1 MTNTNKHYGYWVF
14 GRDMDNVN
22 LEALKNKGITDIFLN
37 YYAFTVHGE
46 SKVQTWINKA
56 KQNNIDIHIWTQC
69 FYEGGWVDP
78 ALTDLTAKKNEIKK
92 YANLKN
98 VKGVHL
104 DYLRYP
110 GNAHKIIGGFEA
122 ITRFAKEVRE
132 QNPDTF
138 LSCAVMPENEGKK
151 YYGQDL
157 DALGQI
163 MDAVIPMQYKGNYKA
178 GTSWLASI
186 TKSFSA
192 KANIWSGLQAY
203 KSDNDTT
210 LLSSNE
216 LMNDINTCL
225 TNGAS
230 GAVIFRYGLS
240 PDINFNGD
248 KMTISATNINTM
260 ANSIK
265 TYVEKNKTFPN
276 TITVDGTQYTYG
288 QMAYI
293 LAYAI
298 NNLGKPADVFKV
310 NGASKSTGDTINEN
324 IVTSDYKDIAKR
336 VANYIKTH
344 KQCPNYATT
353 AKSKKRLRPRV
364 FIYMFAR
371 IIVWYNNHKSLP
383 NYANANSGYFTG
395 STSTTQTTTNNCTN
409 PYTSTPHPTASGCN
423 GMAQNTPTWCGPS
436 ALHKGLYKFGIRD
449 ISQAQLAAWAG
460 TGSAGTSHAGLQTAI
475 AKVNRQKGTNIT
487 LKWYNLSDLGW
498 KKIGELLCKPNVAV
512 FCHIL
517 YKNGGT
523 CSGRGNFGHY
533 ELLVKVNLSTKYVKV
548 LNSLGS
554 KCGRCYCGY
563 YQDRTIAC
571 QERFIKGI
579 SQKSIAVLEKL

>member
-1 MTNTNKHYGYWVF
+1 MN
-14 GRDMDNVN
+14 NVN

-69 FYEGGWVDP
+69 FYEGGWIDP

-178 GTSWLASI
+178 GTSWLAST

-216 LMNDINTCL
+216 LMNDVNTCL

-288 QMAYI
+288 EMAYI

-371 IIVWYNNHKSLP
+371 IIVWYNNYKSLP

-395 STSTTQTTTNNCTN
+395 STSTTTTTNNCTN
-409 PYTSTPHPTASGCN
+409 PYTSTPHPTTPGCN
-423 GMAQNTPTWCGPS
+423 GMAQNTSTWCGPS

-475 AKVNRQKGTNIT
+475 AKVNRQKGINIT

-523 CSGRGNFGHY
+523 CSGSGNFGHY
-533 ELLVKVNLSTKYVKV
+533 ELLTKVNLSTKYVKV

>member
-1 MTNTNKHYGYWVF
+1 
-14 GRDMDNVN
+14 MDNVN

-37 YYAFTVHGE
+37 YYAFIVHGE
-46 SKVQTWINKA
+46 SKVQAWIGKA
-56 KQNNIDIHIWTQC
+56 KQNNIDTHIWVQC
-69 FYEGGWVDP
+69 FYEGGWIDP
-78 ALTDLTAKKNEIKK
+78 ALSDLTAKKNEIKK
-92 YANLKN
+92 YASLKN

-157 DALGQI
+157 DALGKI

-216 LMNDINTCL
+216 LMNDVNTCL

-298 NNLGKPADVFKV
+298 NNLGKPADVFTV

-344 KQCPNYATT
+344 KQCPNYAMTT
-353 AKSKKRLRPRV
+353 KSKKKLRPRV

-395 STSTTQTTTNNCTN
+395 STSTAQTTTNNCTN

-423 GMAQNTPTWCGPS
+423 GMGQNTSTYCGPS
-436 ALHKGLYKFGIRD
+436 ALHKALYKFGIRD
-449 ISQAQLAAWAG
+449 ITQEQLAKWAG
-460 TGSAGTSHAGLQTAI
+460 TGSAGTSHAGLETAI
-475 AKVNRQKGTNIT
+475 AKVNKQKGTNIT
-487 LKWYNLSDLGW
+487 FKWYNLSDLGW
-498 KKIGELLCKPNVAV
+498 GGIGKLLCKPNTAV

-523 CSGRGNFGHY
+523 CSGSGNFGHY

-554 KCGRCYCGY
+554 RCGRCYCGY

-571 QERFIKGI
+571 QEQFIRRI
-579 SQKSIAVLEKL
+579 SQKSIAVLTKN

>member
-1 MTNTNKHYGYWVF
+1 
-14 GRDMDNVN
+14 MDNVN

-240 PDINFNGD
+240 PDINFNSD

-395 STSTTQTTTNNCTN
+395 STSTAQTTTNNCTN
-409 PYTSTPHPTASGCN
+409 PYTSTPHPTTPGCD

-460 TGSAGTSHAGLQTAI
+460 TGSAGTSHAGLETAI
-475 AKVNRQKGTNIT
+475 AKVNKQKGVNIT
-487 LKWYNLSDLGW
+487 FKWYNLSDLGW
-498 KKIGELLCKPNVAV
+498 KKIGELLCKPNTAV
-512 FCHIL
+512 FAHIL

-523 CSGRGNFGHY
+523 CNGSGNFGHY
-533 ELLVKVNLSTKYVKV
+533 ELITKVNLSTKYVKV

-554 KCGRCYCGY
+554 RCGRCYCGY
-563 YQDRTIAC
+563 YQDRTMMC
-571 QERFIKGI
+571 EERFITGI
-579 SQKSIAVLEKL
+579 SQKSIAVLTKL

>member
-1 MTNTNKHYGYWVF
+1 
-14 GRDMDNVN
+14 MDNVN

-69 FYEGGWVDP
+69 FYEGGWIDP
-78 ALTDLTAKKNEIKK
+78 ALSDLTAKKNEIKK
-92 YANLKN
+92 YASLKN

-178 GTSWLASI
+178 GTSWLAST

-216 LMNDINTCL
+216 LMNDVNTCL

-298 NNLGKPADVFKV
+298 NNLGKPADVFTV

-395 STSTTQTTTNNCTN
+395 VASTTTTTNNCSN
-409 PYTSTPHPTASGCN
+409 PYISTPHPTTSGCN
-423 GMAQNTPTWCGPS
+423 GMGQNTSTYCGPS
-436 ALHKGLYKFGIRD
+436 ALHKALYKFGIRD
-449 ISQAQLAAWAG
+449 ITQKQLAKWAG
-460 TGSAGTSHAGLQTAI
+460 TGSAGTSHSGLETAI
-475 AKVNRQKGTNIT
+475 AKVNKQKGTNIT
-487 LKWYNLSDLGW
+487 FKWYNLSDLGW
-498 KKIGELLCKPNVAV
+498 KKIGELLCKPNTAV
-512 FCHIL
+512 FAHIL

-523 CSGRGNFGHY
+523 CNGSGNFGHY
-533 ELLVKVNLSTKYVKV
+533 ELITKVNLSTKYVKV

-554 KCGRCYCGY
+554 RCGRCYCGY
-563 YQDRTIAC
+563 YQDRTMMC
-571 QERFIKGI
+571 EERFIKGI
-579 SQKSIAVLEKL
+579 SQKSIAVLTKL

>member
-1 MTNTNKHYGYWVF
+1 MN
-14 GRDMDNVN
+14 NVN

-178 GTSWLASI
+178 GTSWLAST

-216 LMNDINTCL
+216 LMNDVNTCL

-288 QMAYI
+288 EMAYI

-371 IIVWYNNHKSLP
+371 IIVWYNNYKSLP

-395 STSTTQTTTNNCTN
+395 STSTTTTTNNCTN
-409 PYTSTPHPTASGCN
+409 PYTSTPHPTTPGCN
-423 GMAQNTPTWCGPS
+423 GMAQNTSTWCGPS

-475 AKVNRQKGTNIT
+475 AKVNRQKGINIT

-523 CSGRGNFGHY
+523 CSGSGNFGHY
-533 ELLVKVNLSTKYVKV
+533 ELLTKVNLSTKYVKV

>member
-1 MTNTNKHYGYWVF
+1 MNNI
-14 GRDMDNVN
+14 N

-46 SKVQTWINKA
+46 YKVQAWIDKA
-56 KQNNIDIHIWTQC
+56 KQNNIDIHIWVQC
-69 FYEGGWVDP
+69 FYEGGWIDP
-78 ALTDLTAKKNEIKK
+78 ALSDLTAKKNEIKK

-138 LSCAVMPENEGKK
+138 LSCAIMPENEGKK

-178 GTSWLASI
+178 ETSWLAST

-216 LMNDINTCL
+216 LMNDVSTCL
-225 TNGAS
+225 DNGAS

-288 QMAYI
+288 EMAYI

-298 NNLGKPADVFKV
+298 NNLGKPADVFTVK
-310 NGASKSTGDTINEN
+310 GASKSTGDTINEN
-324 IVTSDYKDIAKR
+324 IMISDYKDIAKR
-336 VANYIKTH
+336 VANYIKTN
-344 KQCPNYATT
+344 KQTPNYAMTT
-353 AKSKKRLRPRV
+353 KSKKKLRPRV
-364 FIYMFAR
+364 FIYMFSR

-383 NYANANSGYFTG
+383 NYANANSEYFTG
-395 STSTTQTTTNNCTN
+395 STSTTTTTNNCTN
-409 PYTSTPHPTASGCN
+409 PYTSTPHPTKPGCN
-423 GMAQNTPTWCGPS
+423 GTGQNNSVCCGPS
-436 ALHKGLYKFGIRD
+436 ALHKALYKFGIRD
-449 ISQAQLAAWAG
+449 ITQEQLAKWAG
-460 TGSAGTSHAGLQTAI
+460 TGSAGTSHAGLETAI
-475 AKVNRQKGTNIT
+475 AKANKQKGTNIT
-487 LKWYNLSDLGW
+487 LKFYNLSDLGW
-498 KKIGELLCKPNVAV
+498 EKIGKLLCKPNVAV

-523 CSGRGNFGHY
+523 CSGSGNFGHY

-563 YQDRTIAC
+563 YQDRTIKC
-571 QERFIKGI
+571 EETFIKGI
-579 SQKSIAVLEKL
+579 SQKSIAVLTKL

>member
-1 MTNTNKHYGYWVF
+1 
-14 GRDMDNVN
+14 
-22 LEALKNKGITDIFLN
+22 
-37 YYAFTVHGE
+37 
-46 SKVQTWINKA
+46 
-56 KQNNIDIHIWTQC
+56 
-69 FYEGGWVDP
+69 
-78 ALTDLTAKKNEIKK
+78 
-92 YANLKN
+92 
-98 VKGVHL
+98 
-104 DYLRYP
+104 
-110 GNAHKIIGGFEA
+110 
-122 ITRFAKEVRE
+122 
-132 QNPDTF
+132 
-138 LSCAVMPENEGKK
+138 
-151 YYGQDL
+151 
-157 DALGQI
+157 
-163 MDAVIPMQYKGNYKA
+163 
-178 GTSWLASI
+178 
-186 TKSFSA
+186 
-192 KANIWSGLQAY
+192 
-203 KSDNDTT
+203 
-210 LLSSNE
+210 
-216 LMNDINTCL
+216 
-225 TNGAS
+225 
-230 GAVIFRYGLS
+230 
-240 PDINFNGD
+240 
-248 KMTISATNINTM
+248 
-260 ANSIK
+260 
-265 TYVEKNKTFPN
+265 
-276 TITVDGTQYTYG
+276 
-288 QMAYI
+288 MAYI

-395 STSTTQTTTNNCTN
+395 STSTAQTTTNNCTN

-423 GMAQNTPTWCGPS
+423 GMGQNNSVCCGPS
-436 ALHKGLYKFGIRD
+436 ALHKALYKFGIRD
-449 ISQAQLAAWAG
+449 ITQGQLSSWAG
-460 TGSAGTSHAGLQTAI
+460 TGSAGTSHAGLETAI

-498 KKIGELLCKPNVAV
+498 EKIGKLLCKPNTAV

-523 CSGRGNFGHY
+523 CNGSGNFGHY

-579 SQKSIAVLEKL
+579 SQKSIAVLTKL

>member
-14 GRDMDNVN
+14 GKDMNNVN

-216 LMNDINTCL
+216 LMNDVNTCL

-298 NNLGKPADVFKV
+298 NNLGKPADVFTV

-395 STSTTQTTTNNCTN
+395 STSTAQTTTNNCTN

-423 GMAQNTPTWCGPS
+423 GTGQNNSVCCGPS
-436 ALHKGLYKFGIRD
+436 ALHKALYKFGIRD
-449 ISQAQLAAWAG
+449 ITQGQLSSWAG
-460 TGSAGTSHAGLQTAI
+460 TGSAGTSHSGLETAI
-475 AKVNRQKGTNIT
+475 AKVNKQKGTNIT
-487 LKWYNLSDLGW
+487 FKWYNLSDLGW

-523 CSGRGNFGHY
+523 CSGSGNFGHY
-533 ELLVKVNLSTKYVKV
+533 ELLTKVNLSTKYVKV

-554 KCGRCYCGY
+554 RCGRCYCGY

-571 QERFIKGI
+571 QEQFIRRI
-579 SQKSIAVLEKL
+579 SQKSIAVLTKN

>member
-1 MTNTNKHYGYWVF
+1 
-14 GRDMDNVN
+14 MDNVN

-240 PDINFNGD
+240 PDINFNSD

-344 KQCPNYATT
+344 KQCPNYVIT

-395 STSTTQTTTNNCTN
+395 STSTAQTTTNNCTN

-423 GMAQNTPTWCGPS
+423 GMGQNTSTYCGPS
-436 ALHKGLYKFGIRD
+436 ALHKALYKFGIRD
-449 ISQAQLAAWAG
+449 ITQEQIAKWAG
-460 TGSAGTSHAGLQTAI
+460 TGSAGTSHAGLETAI
-475 AKVNRQKGTNIT
+475 AKVNKQKGVNIT
-487 LKWYNLSDLGW
+487 FKWYNLSDLGW
-498 KKIGELLCKPNVAV
+498 KKIGELLCKPNTAV
-512 FCHIL
+512 FAHIL

-523 CSGRGNFGHY
+523 CNGSGNFGHY
-533 ELLVKVNLSTKYVKV
+533 ELITKVNLSTKYVKV

-554 KCGRCYCGY
+554 RCGRCYCGY
-563 YQDRTIAC
+563 YQDRTMMC
-571 QERFIKGI
+571 EERFIKGI
-579 SQKSIAVLEKL
+579 SQKSIAVLTKL

>member
-1 MTNTNKHYGYWVF
+1 
-14 GRDMDNVN
+14 MDNVN

-46 SKVQTWINKA
+46 SKVQAWIDKA
-56 KQNNIDIHIWTQC
+56 KQNNIDIHIWVQC
-69 FYEGGWVDP
+69 FYEGGWIDP
-78 ALTDLTAKKNEIKK
+78 ALSDLTAKKNEIKK
-92 YANLKN
+92 YASLKN

-203 KSDNDTT
+203 KSDNDTS

-216 LMNDINTCL
+216 LMNDVNTCL

-353 AKSKKRLRPRV
+353 AKSKKKLRPRV
-364 FIYMFAR
+364 FIYMFSR

-395 STSTTQTTTNNCTN
+395 VASTTTTTNNCTN

-423 GMAQNTPTWCGPS
+423 GMGQNNSVCCGPS
-436 ALHKGLYKFGIRD
+436 ALHKALYKFGIRD
-449 ISQAQLAAWAG
+449 ITQGQLSSWAG

-498 KKIGELLCKPNVAV
+498 EKIGKLLCKPNTAV

-533 ELLVKVNLSTKYVKV
+533 ELLTKVNLSTKYVKV

-554 KCGRCYCGY
+554 KCGSCYCGY

-571 QERFIKGI
+571 QERFIRGI
-579 SQKSIAVLEKL
+579 SQKSIAVLTKN

>member
-1 MTNTNKHYGYWVF
+1 
-14 GRDMDNVN
+14 MDNVN

-46 SKVQTWINKA
+46 PKVQAWIDKA
-56 KQNNIDIHIWTQC
+56 KQNNIDIHIWVQC
-69 FYEGGWVDP
+69 FYEGSWIDP
-78 ALTDLTAKKNEIKK
+78 ALSDLTAKKNEIKK
-92 YANLKN
+92 YASLKN

-157 DALGQI
+157 DALGKI

-203 KSDNDTT
+203 KSDNDTS

-216 LMNDINTCL
+216 LMNDVNTCL

-248 KMTISATNINTM
+248 KMTISAKDINTM

-276 TITVDGTQYTYG
+276 TIIVDETQYTYG
-288 QMAYI
+288 EMAYI

-324 IVTSDYKDIAKR
+324 IMISDYKDIAKR
-336 VANYIKTH
+336 VANYIKTN
-344 KQCPNYATT
+344 KQTPNYAMTT
-353 AKSKKRLRPRV
+353 KSKKKLRPRV

-395 STSTTQTTTNNCTN
+395 STSTTTTTNNCSN

-423 GMAQNTPTWCGPS
+423 GTGQNTPTYCGPS
-436 ALHKGLYKFGIRD
+436 ALHKALYKFGIRD
-449 ISQAQLAAWAG
+449 ITQEQLAKWAG
-460 TGSAGTSHAGLQTAI
+460 TGSAGTSHAGLETAI
-475 AKVNRQKGTNIT
+475 AKVNKQKGTNIT
-487 LKWYNLSDLGW
+487 LKFYNLSDLGW
-498 KKIGELLCKPNVAV
+498 KKIGELLCKPNTAV
-512 FCHIL
+512 FAHIL

-523 CSGRGNFGHY
+523 CNGSGNFGHY
-533 ELLVKVNLSTKYVKV
+533 ELITKVNLSTKYVKV

-563 YQDRTIAC
+563 YQDRTMKC
-571 QERFIKGI
+571 EEKFIKGI

>member
-1 MTNTNKHYGYWVF
+1 MN
-14 GRDMDNVN
+14 NVN

-216 LMNDINTCL
+216 LMNDVNTCL

-298 NNLGKPADVFKV
+298 NNLGKPADVFTV
-310 NGASKSTGDTINEN
+310 NGASKSTGDAINEN

-395 STSTTQTTTNNCTN
+395 STSTAQTTTNNCTN
-409 PYTSTPHPTASGCN
+409 PYTSTPHPTTPGCD

-498 KKIGELLCKPNVAV
+498 KKIGELLCKPNTAV

-523 CSGRGNFGHY
+523 CNGSGNFGHY

-554 KCGRCYCGY
+554 RCGRCYCGY
-563 YQDRTIAC
+563 YQDRTMMC
-571 QERFIKGI
+571 EERFIKGI
-579 SQKSIAVLEKL
+579 SQKSIAVLTKL

>member
-1 MTNTNKHYGYWVF
+1 
-14 GRDMDNVN
+14 MDNVN

-37 YYAFTVHGE
+37 YYAFIVHGE
-46 SKVQTWINKA
+46 SKVQAWIDKA
-56 KQNNIDIHIWTQC
+56 KQNNIDIHIWVQC
-69 FYEGGWVDP
+69 FYEGGWIDP
-78 ALTDLTAKKNEIKK
+78 ALSDLTAKKNEIKK
-92 YANLKN
+92 YASLKN

-122 ITRFAKEVRE
+122 ITRFAKEVRNE
-132 QNPDTF
+132 NPNTF
-138 LSCAVMPENEGKK
+138 LSCAIMPENEGKK

-157 DALGQI
+157 DALGKI

-178 GTSWLASI
+178 GTSWLAST
-186 TKSFSA
+186 TKYFSS

-216 LMNDINTCL
+216 LMNDVNTCL

-353 AKSKKRLRPRV
+353 AKSKKKLRPRV
-364 FIYMFAR
+364 FIYMFSR

-395 STSTTQTTTNNCTN
+395 STSTAQTTTNNCTN
-409 PYTSTPHPTASGCN
+409 PYTSTPHPTTPGCD

-487 LKWYNLSDLGW
+487 LKWYNLRDLGW

-523 CSGRGNFGHY
+523 CSGSGNFGHY
-533 ELLVKVNLSTKYVKV
+533 ELLTKVNLSTKYVKV

-554 KCGRCYCGY
+554 RCGRCYCGY

-579 SQKSIAVLEKL
+579 SQKSIAVLTKL

>member
-1 MTNTNKHYGYWVF
+1 
-14 GRDMDNVN
+14 
-22 LEALKNKGITDIFLN
+22 
-37 YYAFTVHGE
+37 
-46 SKVQTWINKA
+46 
-56 KQNNIDIHIWTQC
+56 
-69 FYEGGWVDP
+69 
-78 ALTDLTAKKNEIKK
+78 
-92 YANLKN
+92 
-98 VKGVHL
+98 
-104 DYLRYP
+104 
-110 GNAHKIIGGFEA
+110 
-122 ITRFAKEVRE
+122 
-132 QNPDTF
+132 
-138 LSCAVMPENEGKK
+138 
-151 YYGQDL
+151 
-157 DALGQI
+157 
-163 MDAVIPMQYKGNYKA
+163 
-178 GTSWLASI
+178 
-186 TKSFSA
+186 
-192 KANIWSGLQAY
+192 
-203 KSDNDTT
+203 
-210 LLSSNE
+210 
-216 LMNDINTCL
+216 MNDVNTCL

-248 KMTISATNINTM
+248 KMTISVTNINTM

-383 NYANANSGYFTG
+383 NYANANSRYFTG
-395 STSTTQTTTNNCTN
+395 VASTTTTTNNCTN
-409 PYTSTPHPTASGCN
+409 PYTSTPHPTTPGCN
-423 GMAQNTPTWCGPS
+423 GMGQNNSVCCGPS
-436 ALHKGLYKFGIRD
+436 ALHKALYKFGIRD
-449 ISQAQLAAWAG
+449 ITQGQLSSWAG

-487 LKWYNLSDLGW
+487 LKWYNLRDLGW

-523 CSGRGNFGHY
+523 CSGSGNFGHY
-533 ELLVKVNLSTKYVKV
+533 ELLTKVNLSTKYVKV

-554 KCGRCYCGY
+554 RCGRCYCGY

-571 QERFIKGI
+571 QERFIRGI
-579 SQKSIAVLEKL
+579 SQKSIAVLTKN

>member
-46 SKVQTWINKA
+46 SKVQAWIDKA
-56 KQNNIDIHIWTQC
+56 KQNNIDIHIWVQC
-69 FYEGGWVDP
+69 FYEGGWIDP
-78 ALTDLTAKKNEIKK
+78 ALSDLTAKKNEIKK
-92 YANLKN
+92 YASLKN

-178 GTSWLASI
+178 GTSWLAST

-395 STSTTQTTTNNCTN
+395 STSTTTTTNNCTN

-423 GMAQNTPTWCGPS
+423 GMAQNTSTYCGPS
-436 ALHKGLYKFGIRD
+436 ALHKALYKFGIRD
-449 ISQAQLAAWAG
+449 ITQEQIAKWAG
-460 TGSAGTSHAGLQTAI
+460 TGSAGTSHAGLETAI
-475 AKVNRQKGTNIT
+475 AKVNKQKGVNIT
-487 LKWYNLSDLGW
+487 FKWYNLSDLGW
-498 KKIGELLCKPNVAV
+498 KKIGELLCKPNTAV
-512 FCHIL
+512 FAHIL

-523 CSGRGNFGHY
+523 CNGSGNFGHY
-533 ELLVKVNLSTKYVKV
+533 ELITKVNLSTKYVKV

-579 SQKSIAVLEKL
+579 SQKSIAVLTKL

>member
-1 MTNTNKHYGYWVF
+1 
-14 GRDMDNVN
+14 MDNVN

-240 PDINFNGD
+240 PDINFNSD

-395 STSTTQTTTNNCTN
+395 STSTAQTTTNNCTN
-409 PYTSTPHPTASGCN
+409 PYTSTPHPTTPGCD

-460 TGSAGTSHAGLQTAI
+460 TGSAGTSHAGLETAI
-475 AKVNRQKGTNIT
+475 AKVNKQKGVNIT
-487 LKWYNLSDLGW
+487 FKWYNLSDLGW
-498 KKIGELLCKPNVAV
+498 KKIGELLCKPNTAV
-512 FCHIL
+512 FAHIL

-523 CSGRGNFGHY
+523 CNGSGNFGHY
-533 ELLVKVNLSTKYVKV
+533 ELITKVNLSTKYVKV

-554 KCGRCYCGY
+554 RCGRCYCGY
-563 YQDRTIAC
+563 YQDRTMMC
-571 QERFIKGI
+571 EERFIKGI
-579 SQKSIAVLEKL
+579 SQKSIAVLTKL

>member
-1 MTNTNKHYGYWVF
+1 
-14 GRDMDNVN
+14 MDNVN

-46 SKVQTWINKA
+46 SKVQTWIDKA
-56 KQNNIDIHIWTQC
+56 KQNNIDIHIWVQC
-69 FYEGGWVDP
+69 FYEGGWIDP
-78 ALTDLTAKKNEIKK
+78 ALSDLTAKKNEIKK
-92 YANLKN
+92 YASLKN
-98 VKGVHL
+98 IKGVHL

-178 GTSWLASI
+178 GTSWLAST

-216 LMNDINTCL
+216 LMNDVNTCL

-353 AKSKKRLRPRV
+353 AKSKKKLRPRV
-364 FIYMFAR
+364 FIYMFSR

-395 STSTTQTTTNNCTN
+395 STSTTTTTNNCTN
-409 PYTSTPHPTASGCN
+409 PYTSTPHPTSSGCN
-423 GMAQNTPTWCGPS
+423 GTGQNTSTYCGPS
-436 ALHKGLYKFGIRD
+436 ALHKALYKFGIRD
-449 ISQAQLAAWAG
+449 ITQKQLAKWAG
-460 TGSAGTSHAGLQTAI
+460 TGSAGTSHAGLETAI
-475 AKVNRQKGTNIT
+475 AKVNKQKGVNIT
-487 LKWYNLSDLGW
+487 FKWYNLSDLGW
-498 KKIGELLCKPNVAV
+498 KKIGELLCKPNTAV
-512 FCHIL
+512 FAHIL

-523 CSGRGNFGHY
+523 CNGSGNFGHY
-533 ELLVKVNLSTKYVKV
+533 ELITKVNLSTKYVKV

-554 KCGRCYCGY
+554 RCGRCYCGY
-563 YQDRTIAC
+563 YQDRTMMC
-571 QERFIKGI
+571 EERFIKGI
-579 SQKSIAVLEKL
+579 SQKSIAVLTKL